1 MMISISEAHLEP
13 SRIDEMQWSMSLAAL
28 YEGIPNDMTL
38 CMAGDN
44 LIRKIEGGVG
54 HGIHIV
60 ITVLSQ
66 ATDRMEVRQVL
77 DALKIALIELAVLGS
92 RMA

>member
-1 MMISISEAHLEP
+1 MEV
-13 SRIDEMQWSMSLAAL
+13 MQWSMSLAAL

-60 ITVLSQ
+60 VTILGQ
-66 ATDRMEVRQVL
+66 ATHRVEVRQVL
-77 DALKIALIELAVLGS
+77 NALKIALIELTVLGLQNGVV
-92 RMA
+92 RRLAEPGV